1 MLMDAENS
9 GKKARVIG
17 RPIQKGQV
25 LNPGG
30 RPKEVAHV
38 KELARQW
45 TTEAI
50 QTLAKIMADESAPHN
65 ARVKASESLL
75 DRAWG
80 KAESTVN
87 VKDVRDVRDLSTA
100 EILAALATVGIAGSQ
115 GIADES
121 SKVH

>member
-1 MLMDAENS
+1 MTAQN
-9 GKKARVIG
+9 GKPKAKPRG

-38 KELARQW
+38 KELARTW
-45 TTEAI
+45 TSEAI
-50 QTLAKIMADESAPHN
+50 STLAEIMGDASAPHS

-80 KAESTVN
+80 KSESTVN
-87 VKDVRDVRDLSTA
+87 VKQANDVRELSTA
-100 EILAALATVGIAGSQ
+100 EILAALATVGVAGAET
-115 GIADES
+115 GADQPGA
-121 SKVH
+121 VH